1 MSAVEV
7 DRVENGCTAS
17 VALETFV
24 LRKSTESP
32 AFVKLHVVFRVERQ
46 TENAGH
52 RKLPIVKTPIKVKN
66 IVVPD
71 TVDLYYNYFPAPP
84 SFNPQKMTYTPL
96 HLEDKVN
103 TPDVASDLHQGYNDP
118 LPQDAKARFSDRPNL
133 KTIPLQEMEVPHR

>member
-1 MSAVEV
+1 MLRFATIIIMLSSLVSGQTCGNAWKTAARVENATLTDYMSAVEV

-46 TENAGH
+46 SNRNAGH
-52 RKLPIVKTPIKVKN
+52 PRKLPDRENTVKPKED

-71 TVDLYYNYFPAPP
+71 TVDLTTTTFLHR
-84 SFNPQKMTYTPL
+84 SFNPQKMTYTPCIW
-96 HLEDKVN
+96 KI
-103 TPDVASDLHQGYNDP
+103 
-118 LPQDAKARFSDRPNL
+118 K
-133 KTIPLQEMEVPHR
+133 